1 MKRTRSSKLGQPA
14 DRPGHVEHPRRRRA
28 TLPILLV
35 LVVAAAIGF
44 DVWSGQRTFHVFGQN
59 IPVATVESIVVK
71 PGQTRGVRAPIS
83 TRGTVT
89 QRGQILQLLNL
100 LSQARPWRERVPS
113 TTQTPTFLVYI
124 HIHNQRSV
132 VCTLYRT
139 HQFPLRM
146 IALVSQHTY
155 LTPSALARVLQ
166 ALVH

>member
-1 MKRTRSSKLGQPA
+1 MKRTRSSRLGQPV
-14 DRPGHVEHPRRRRA
+14 DRPGHVEHPRRRLA

-35 LVVAAAIGF
+35 IVVAAAIGF

-59 IPVATVESIVVK
+59 IPVAAVDSVVVK
-71 PGQTRGVRAPIS
+71 PGQTSGVRVPRSAFV
-83 TRGTVT
+83 TVT
-89 QRGQILQLLNL
+89 QRGQVLQLLNL
-100 LSQARPWRERVPS
+100 LSQARPLKERVPS
-113 TTQTPTFLVYI
+113 TTNIQTHLVHINI
-124 HIHNQRSV
+124 HGRRSV

-155 LTPSALARVLQ
+155 VTPSALGRVLQ